1 MDRVEALGSAP
12 ERRIG
17 LSGPVNF
24 RDLGGYDTLDGRR
37 VRWRRL
43 FRSDSL
49 SPVTAGDARLLTEEL
64 GLLAVVD
71 LRTSRELEREG
82 RGGLA
87 NVALHYH
94 HVPLIEEVS
103 TEPDGRWD
111 GSLHDVY
118 ARLLDE
124 SADRISAALTAVAS
138 EVAEHPT
145 VFHCTA
151 GKDRT
156 GIVAALVLALLGV
169 SDEDIVA
176 DYVLTQDVMPVMIER
191 FPRRA
196 LRSSGGPRYPSP
208 ALRAEADT
216 MRQTLAVLV
225 EDYRSA
231 AGWAEAVAVD
241 PAVVTE
247 LRTALLTDP
256 DE

>member
-1 MDRVEALGSAP
+1 MDTSSQPVLSFPAGGGGPPILRWMDPASALGPAP

-24 RDLGGYDTLDGRR
+24 RDLGGYDTVDGRR

-49 SPVTAGDARLLTEEL
+49 SPVTADDARLLTEEL

-71 LRTSRELEREG
+71 LRTRRELEREG

-87 NVALHYH
+87 DVALHYQH
-94 HVPLIEEVS
+94 IPLIEEVETGS
-103 TEPDGRWD
+103 DGPFER
-111 GSLHDVY
+111 SLTDAY
-118 ARLLDE
+118 ALMLDE
-124 SADRISAALTAVAS
+124 SAGRISAALAAIAS

-169 SDEDIVA
+169 SDEDIVS
-176 DYVLTQDVMPVMIER
+176 DYVLTQDVMPEMMER
-191 FPRRA
+191 FPRRR
-196 LRSSGGPRYPSP
+196 LRNSEAPPSP
-208 ALRAEADT
+208 SPIMRAEADT
-216 MRQTLAVLV
+216 MHHTLAVLV
-225 EDYRSA
+225 EDY
-231 AGWAEAVAVD
+231 G
-241 PAVVTE
+241 
-247 LRTALLTDP
+247 
-256 DE
+256 

>member
-1 MDRVEALGSAP
+1 MLNRAEALGSAP

-24 RDLGGYDTLDGRR
+24 RDLGGYDTVDGRR

-49 SPVTAGDARLLTEEL
+49 SPVTADDARLLTEEL

-71 LRTSRELEREG
+71 LRTGREVEREG

-87 NVALHYH
+87 DVALHYH
-94 HVPLIEEVS
+94 HVPLVDEDSIA
-103 TEPDGRWD
+103 PDGPAHR
-111 GSLHDVY
+111 LLPEFY
-118 ARLLDE
+118 ARLLAQ
-124 SADRISAALTAVAS
+124 SAGRVSAALAVIAS
-138 EVAEHPT
+138 EVADHPT

-169 SDEDIVA
+169 SEEDIVA
-176 DYVLTQDVMPVMIER
+176 DYVLTQDVMPAMMER

-196 LRSSGGPRYPSP
+196 LRSGGAAPYPSP
-208 ALRAEADT
+208 VLRAEADT

-225 EDYRSA
+225 EDYGSA
-231 AGWAEAVAVD
+231 AGWAEAAVD
-241 PAVVTE
+241 PAVVTA
-247 LRTALLTDP
+247 LRTALLTETDG
-256 DE
+256 